1 MEYSIAGYIFLG
13 IILVGALIQTFHM
26 FPTFFDKTFDLAASK
41 ITIAF
46 LLILV
51 SIVGLQ
57 FFLQNLKRW
66 NRNEG
71 FQTEEA
77 SLPTAMKQW
86 NQLVEKYQI
95 SEVCDIK
102 GRIQEKLFVLEKG
115 VPPNTMTDDQARE
128 QVEKIFA
135 KGTSNGPVNCESFQ
149 KVNNAKD
156 IDSFFTAV
164 QELSDSFLI
173 QVQET
178 AETVKLLLEKQAL
191 TVADSLAKK
200 EEQEGF
206 VDTSVGICSPE
217 IVEERRKFLR
227 QKKLDEEAQSCLLPE
242 EVPFDSK
249 DTIAENKIKK
259 IQQTYDAYIRM
270 SPGKPTIS
278 ELLTKSKEF
287 EDTLNDQ
294 KEVAKQLSNAA
305 SV

>member
-1 MEYSIAGYIFLG
+1 MEYSIAVYTLLG
-13 IILVGALIQTFHM
+13 IILVGALIQTFHV

-41 ITIAF
+41 VTIAF
-46 LLILV
+46 CLILV

-57 FFLQNLKRW
+57 FFLQKLKDW
-66 NRNEG
+66 NRSEG
-71 FQTEEA
+71 FETED
-77 SLPTAMKQW
+77 LPTAMKQW

-95 SEVCDIK
+95 SDVCEMK
-102 GRIQEKLFVLEKG
+102 GRIQEKLFAIEKG

-128 QVEKIFA
+128 QVEKIFT

-156 IDSFFTAV
+156 IDSFFTVV
-164 QELSDSFLI
+164 QELPDSFLI

-178 AETVKLLLEKQAL
+178 AETVKSLLEKQAV

-200 EEQEGF
+200 QEGF

-249 DTIAENKIKK
+249 DTIAVNKIKK

-294 KEVAKQLSNAA
+294 KEAAKQLSNAS